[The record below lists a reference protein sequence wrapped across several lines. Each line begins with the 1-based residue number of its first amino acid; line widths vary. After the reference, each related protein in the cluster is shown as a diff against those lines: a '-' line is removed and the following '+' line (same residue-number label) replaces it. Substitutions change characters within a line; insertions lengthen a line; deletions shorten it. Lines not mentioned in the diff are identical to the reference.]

1 VPKHG
6 FNQEPFRTDYH
17 VANVRRLQRLVDE
30 GRLDADETVTPERL
44 ADVGAVRSADRVKI
58 LGDGDVEVALE
69 VSAHDF
75 SDSAREK
82 IEDAGGSVT
91 VVDE

>member
-6 FNQEPFRTDYH
+6 FNQEPFRTEYH
-17 VANVRRLQRLVDE
+17 VTNVKRIQRLVDE
-30 GRLDADETVTPERL
+30 GRLDAEDPVTPDVL
-44 ADVGAVRSADRVKI
+44 ADVGAVRSANRVKI
-58 LGDGDVEVALE
+58 LGDGELDAALE